1 MIYLVVVWCLVV
13 TEVGGVVAVG
23 VVRKGAM
30 GGKVGMEETLAVAV
44 VVVVEVDRG
53 LDLARKVA
61 PVVVVAPMVVVV
73 VVVGCKC

>member
-13 TEVGGVVAVG
+13 TEVGGVVVVG

-30 GGKVGMEETLAVAV
+30 GGKVGVEETLAAAAAAAAEV
-44 VVVVEVDRG
+44 VGDRG

-61 PVVVVAPMVVVV
+61 PVVV
-73 VVVGCKC
+73 GCKC